1 MSRQKSQGFRI
12 EKEGGNLIVL
22 PSKGAPTPSHSS
34 HSSTSLSSPVFSP
47 LALPA
52 PPGPLK
58 PPLKR
63 WPPTT
68 YQTGLTPNEAKVFIS
83 EGAPTFKGELR
94 EITNGPRGQFHL
106 FAFAGDQWDEESDT
120 AGFQSDSFCD
130 MSSSPEG
137 KQTDALE
144 RPAMAHA
151 FGIYPGTVTL
161 SYYVASFGSDFRGS
175 EVAARG
181 KVRKL
186 TMLYVL
192 DRLRRLQEN
201 GIEEDPYEL
210 HRHLYENLLHD
221 THKYE
226 HPHTQFSLDTQIS
239 DLVAALCRPS
249 WVDFSLIE
257 NQTIAR
263 FLSDPTP
270 GVANSFFHQL
280 LLSVELYLRINARDK
295 TSMALKPLADIP
307 EKIRW
312 DLILAQRWLE
322 NVEVEPPKTVKG
334 PNGKRQKSNISFK
347 FPNKKNQ
354 IEALRNFAW
363 TLKWPNMHE
372 VEYTLSEEE
381 NPEELLEDKSNN
393 CMSWFT
399 GLLLP
404 GKSMPWILM
413 SALTDCDPDVP
424 EDFHNLSPATPNI
437 GMQYRGHTYWSWDS
451 IVGKVLGAAFGVSQI
466 AGWVGPCAAS
476 ADLDRSEM
484 ALINQASPRG
494 NRITPHDVRNM
505 AQNSDPLGG
514 HHSTYLVDDFSL
526 LEAREDD
533 AVDSIRIERLNFSPS
548 ACNPDGIHSI
558 GLGENGENGKK
569 PIVIFDASIT
579 FAITVDHRA
588 RSWKVSLR
596 YDTPFIAAYPCQSSP
611 HVLFCEYRY
620 RMAKV
625 DTLVDIQNWGS
636 SGADNESSL
645 DSEEGESNL
654 GVEEVLVVE
663 AYGVTDNEVFA
674 RAWCAFWGLPA
685 ITADVNK
692 TCVSCAIREAYAAL
706 VSVVILTNRGN
717 IDEQVE
723 KVDRLMEH
731 L

>member
-1 MSRQKSQGFRI
+1 
-12 EKEGGNLIVL
+12 VL
-22 PSKGAPTPSHSS
+22 PSREAPTPSHSS

-58 PPLKR
+58 PPTKR

-83 EGAPTFKGELR
+83 EGAPTFQGELR
-94 EITNGPRGQFHL
+94 EITNGPRGHFHL

-120 AGFQSDSFCD
+120 AAFQSDSFCD

-144 RPAMAHA
+144 RPAMGHA

-161 SYYVASFGSDFRGS
+161 SYYVASFGSTFRGS

-201 GIEEDPYEL
+201 GVEEDSYEL
-210 HRHLYENLLHD
+210 HHHLYENLLHD

-363 TLKWPNMHE
+363 TLK
-372 VEYTLSEEE
+372 
-381 NPEELLEDKSNN
+381 
-393 CMSWFT
+393 
-399 GLLLP
+399 
-404 GKSMPWILM
+404 
-413 SALTDCDPDVP
+413 
-424 EDFHNLSPATPNI
+424 
-437 GMQYRGHTYWSWDS
+437 
-451 IVGKVLGAAFGVSQI
+451 
-466 AGWVGPCAAS
+466 
-476 ADLDRSEM
+476 
-484 ALINQASPRG
+484 
-494 NRITPHDVRNM
+494 
-505 AQNSDPLGG
+505 
-514 HHSTYLVDDFSL
+514 
-526 LEAREDD
+526 
-533 AVDSIRIERLNFSPS
+533 
-548 ACNPDGIHSI
+548 
-558 GLGENGENGKK
+558 
-569 PIVIFDASIT
+569 
-579 FAITVDHRA
+579 
-588 RSWKVSLR
+588 
-596 YDTPFIAAYPCQSSP
+596 
-611 HVLFCEYRY
+611 
-620 RMAKV
+620 
-625 DTLVDIQNWGS
+625 
-636 SGADNESSL
+636 
-645 DSEEGESNL
+645 
-654 GVEEVLVVE
+654 
-663 AYGVTDNEVFA
+663 
-674 RAWCAFWGLPA
+674 
-685 ITADVNK
+685 
-692 TCVSCAIREAYAAL
+692 
-706 VSVVILTNRGN
+706 
-717 IDEQVE
+717 
-723 KVDRLMEH
+723 
-731 L
+731 